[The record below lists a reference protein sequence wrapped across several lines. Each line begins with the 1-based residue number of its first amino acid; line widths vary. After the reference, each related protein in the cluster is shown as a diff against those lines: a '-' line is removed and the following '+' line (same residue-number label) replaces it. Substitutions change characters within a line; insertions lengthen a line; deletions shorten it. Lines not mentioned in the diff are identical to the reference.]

1 MCPKIQPSS
10 LVLLTICSGDPHPTP
25 SKEDPLHGSV
35 LFKGANGGNV
45 VSAHV
50 YPSGLVKFST
60 KKYSEVNVG
69 RDSEAPA
76 DE

>member
-1 MCPKIQPSS
+1 M
-10 LVLLTICSGDPHPTP
+10 VYSGDPHPTP
-25 SKEDPLHGSV
+25 KTKDPLHGSV
-35 LFKGANGGNV
+35 LFQGSNGGNV

-60 KKYSEVNVG
+60 KKYADVNVG

-76 DE
+76 NEEE